1 MGGNYGSNY
10 SSRATGSRMSFGSRN
25 SQMQKLEALF
35 GGKEEVKTPAH
46 RAMSP
51 QGGRQALEEKLSLAF
66 KAAKDA
72 EHKEAAAKADEADK
86 ADKADNAP
94 FSAVD
99 ADNIKAP
106 SAYRLRLERIKNATD
121 ETELNAAISTFVASH
136 ELPGDIDIILKVLAH
151 PDETIVRKGLSEL
164 VGMVERKEI
173 SGTSLITEALA
184 QLEKRGPGPEV
195 RSYIDGLRAML
206 A

>member
-10 SSRATGSRMSFGSRN
+10 SSRATGPRMSFGSRN

-35 GGKEEVKTPAH
+35 GGKEEVRGPASRTP
-46 RAMSP
+46 MSP
-51 QGGRQALEEKLSLAF
+51 AGGRRALEEKLSLAF
-66 KAAKDA
+66 KAAKEA
-72 EHKEAAAKADEADK
+72 EEKEAAKADSVPLPATEQE
-86 ADKADNAP
+86 
-94 FSAVD
+94 
-99 ADNIKAP
+99 NIKAP
-106 SAYRLRLERIKNATD
+106 SAYRMRLERIKNATD
-121 ETELNAAISTFVASH
+121 EAELNAAISTFVASH

-151 PDETIVRKGLSEL
+151 PDENIVRKGLSEL

-173 SGTSLITEALA
+173 GGTSLINEALEK
-184 QLEKRGPGPEV
+184 LEKRQPGPEV